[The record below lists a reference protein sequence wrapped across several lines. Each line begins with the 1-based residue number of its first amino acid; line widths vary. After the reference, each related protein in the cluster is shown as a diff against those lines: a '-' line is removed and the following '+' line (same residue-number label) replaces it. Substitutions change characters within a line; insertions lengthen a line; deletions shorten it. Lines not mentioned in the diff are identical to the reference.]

1 MTSPNSLEK
10 IIPQSL
16 ASLFQCAQI
25 QHSGLLGIRTPFQYP
40 DGGIVDIYV
49 EPRPNARGEYE
60 VIDMGDAMLFLSM
73 HTPEGEPS
81 PFQLSFA
88 DETCLTIGIEAEHDI
103 LKAKA
108 ADMDHIAAAVM
119 NEEVR
124 ADQTVNPNTRVITAP
139 RRAARLKHR
148 SALLPY
154 ADLDGNNRSTMS
166 GKIEKLHPPTM
177 RPPLDQKTNQRSK

>member
-25 QHSGLLGIRTPFQYP
+25 QHSGLLGIQTPFQYP

-60 VIDMGDAMLFLSM
+60 VSDMDDAMLFLSM
-73 HTPEGEPS
+73 HTPDGEPS

-108 ADMDHIAAAVM
+108 ADMDHIAAAVL
-119 NEEVR
+119 NIAQAACQVSAVSFYKTGESGAKRAEEYG
-124 ADQTVNPNTRVITAP
+124 NGN
-139 RRAARLKHR
+139 
-148 SALLPY
+148 
-154 ADLDGNNRSTMS
+154 DLS
-166 GKIEKLHPPTM
+166 GPPAT
-177 RPPLDQKTNQRSK
+177 